1 MLILILLSR
10 DLQMAGG
17 FHNGGSSNCGRV
29 ETGGS
34 LDRSMCDNFS
44 STSSC
49 FFRRTTEKCDNF
61 SDELHQRES
70 AGLCNKN
77 GISAGLVNFLQ
88 LFSQCVP
95 ALERFKFKHFPASTQ
110 LQNAPICD
118 SDADAPDE
126 LVLHRG
132 KHNLARHEVTAPR
145 KGDEMSEARALA
157 LEAALHDLGV
167 DIAALRSEAFC
178 GSPAQ
183 RAYFSFINPRNK
195 VTETACICLLPGE
208 KPSDMH
214 CKQVKLGASVRETP
228 EQAARRS
235 AAQVQYIYS
244 PSLPPP
250 LSLSLP
256 PSLLPSVSH
265 ACI

>member
-1 MLILILLSR
+1 MRNGMLILILLCLVWN
-10 DLQMAGG
+10 LQMAGG
-17 FHNGGSSNCGRV
+17 FHNGGSSNCGRG

-34 LDRSMCDNFS
+34 SLDIVG
-44 STSSC
+44 
-49 FFRRTTEKCDNF
+49 RRTTGKCDDF
-61 SDELHQRES
+61 CDELHQRQS
-70 AGLCNKN
+70 AGLCHKN

-208 KPSDMH
+208 QPNDTH
-214 CKQVKLGASVRETP
+214 CKQVKLRASVRETP

-235 AAQVQYIYS
+235 AAQAQYI
-244 PSLPPP
+244 
-250 LSLSLP
+250 
-256 PSLLPSVSH
+256 
-265 ACI
+265 